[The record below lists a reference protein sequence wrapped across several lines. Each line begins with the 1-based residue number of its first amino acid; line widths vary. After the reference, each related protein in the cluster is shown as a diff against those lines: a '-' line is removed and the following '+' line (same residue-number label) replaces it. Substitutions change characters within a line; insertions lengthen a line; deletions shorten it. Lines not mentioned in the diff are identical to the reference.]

1 LNKYLFDKGA
11 YIIRL
16 PYFFYLLFIL
26 ILFTTTLYFLSNI
39 KDFNDFKF
47 SFYLQTIKFTFIQA
61 FLACLIS
68 SMIGFLFS
76 LVFYYS
82 NRDQRIISSFLNF
95 CFILPVI
102 FISFGSIY
110 FYSSNGILSS
120 LLGLLSIEYD
130 MKIFSLT
137 GIIYVTSYFNIA
149 FNANFFYRKLI
160 NIPDNYIRVLR
171 SNGIPFLKSLRL
183 QLKNFVFSGY
193 SSVLILTF
201 VFCIGNFT
209 IVYLL
214 SGSPKLTT
222 IELAIYQ
229 SIVFEADLKMA
240 ILLGLTQ
247 LIIILLISIS
257 IITKSSSF
265 DTFSS
270 FRNSYLNLDKFFLND
285 LIFFLIIAYFLI
297 PFIVL
302 IKGLI
307 SFNLELLISISFLKS
322 LLNSLSVS
330 SLSTII
336 SILLS
341 LSSLF
346 VYRHFLEKDLSF
358 HKFIFLSISIL
369 LFIPSLSLSAMVFYL
384 NFQMDFMINSLWI
397 VSIINSLFI
406 TPIMFIFLSGKFIE
420 NYKYESNNIALFNIS
435 SFNRLI
441 RIDLPK
447 IKYELILIG
456 TTLFVLSLGDLTSV
470 TIFNNSSFKTVPLFI
485 SQLYS
490 SYRYDDA
497 FFILSIFIL
506 LIFLIIYLPT
516 KLLKKDVKS

>member
-1 LNKYLFDKGA
+1 MK
-11 YIIRL
+11 
-16 PYFFYLLFIL
+16 
-26 ILFTTTLYFLSNI
+26 
-39 KDFNDFKF
+39 
-47 SFYLQTIKFTFIQA
+47 TIKFTFIQA
-61 FLACLIS
+61 FLACSIS
-68 SMIGFLFS
+68 SIIGFFFS
-76 LVFYYS
+76 LVLYYS

-110 FYSSNGILSS
+110 FYSSKGILST
-120 LLGLLSIEYD
+120 LLGWLSIEYD

-160 NIPDNYIRVLR
+160 NIPDNYLRVLQ
-171 SNGIPFLKSLRL
+171 SNGVPFIKSLRL
-183 QLKNFVFSGY
+183 QLKNYIFSGY
-193 SSVLILTF
+193 SSVIILTL

-229 SIVFEADLKMA
+229 SIIFDADLKMA
-240 ILLGLTQ
+240 ILLGFTQ
-247 LIIILLISIS
+247 LIIILLISFS
-257 IITKSSSF
+257 IITKSKSF
-265 DTFSS
+265 YTFTSYKNS
-270 FRNSYLNLDKFFLND
+270 FLNLKKIIIFE
-285 LIFFLIIAYFLI
+285 LIFWLIIAYFSI
-297 PFIVL
+297 PFLVL

-322 LLNSLSVS
+322 LLNSLLVS
-330 SLSTII
+330 FLSIII
-336 SILLS
+336 SILFT

-346 VYRHFLEKDLSF
+346 VYRYFLEQNLFF
-358 HKFIFLSISIL
+358 HKLIFLSISIL
-369 LFIPSLSLSAMVFYL
+369 LFIPSLSLSAMIFYL
-384 NFQMDFMINSLWI
+384 NFQINFMIDSLWI

-406 TPIMFIFLSGKFIE
+406 TPIMFIFLSGKFTE
-420 NYKYESNNIALFNIS
+420 NYKIEFINIVLFKVS
-435 SFNRLI
+435 SVNRLI
-441 RIDLPK
+441 KIDLPK
-447 IKYELILIG
+447 IKYELILI
-456 TTLFVLSLGDLTSV
+456 TATLFVLSLGDLTSV
-470 TIFNNSSFKTVPLFI
+470 TIFNDSSFKTVPLYI

-506 LIFLIIYLPT
+506 LIFQIMYIPT
-516 KLLKKDVKS
+516 KLIKKNVKS